1 VPGVARGGR
10 GRQPAGRGRGRGL
23 LRSDAEAA
31 RRLPARRRARRGLVR
46 ARRPC
51 RQRRG
56 AAQIWHAAGQGRRRP
71 RGRSGQGADMA
82 AAGGGAERRRRQEGA
97 RRAAEVKALAGI
109 LLLML
114 AVLPAHAQTAN
125 TVTCGAF
132 KAESAR
138 TAKSMSW
145 TIARGAEKTTESA
158 ALKKGPR
165 FECLGGAVLAV
176 EYVPANGPAF
186 VDLYFPDGSD
196 IGYGGQTFERN
207 GRFVVPVQARP
218 RIPQQFRN
226 LFDYHC
232 RFELPAD
239 PIKPEERA
247 FCS

>member
-1 VPGVARGGR
+1 
-10 GRQPAGRGRGRGL
+10 
-23 LRSDAEAA
+23 
-31 RRLPARRRARRGLVR
+31 
-46 ARRPC
+46 
-51 RQRRG
+51 
-56 AAQIWHAAGQGRRRP
+56 
-71 RGRSGQGADMA
+71 M
-82 AAGGGAERRRRQEGA
+82 
-97 RRAAEVKALAGI
+97 KALAGI